1 MIKLPDPKDLRNE
14 SPSDADVSYDA
25 SSDSLLPDEDSK
37 TSHSSQGPAKGRV
50 IHFLVDLQ
58 CHIYT
63 PSR

>member
-1 MIKLPDPKDLRNE
+1 MLKLSDPKDLRDE

-25 SSDSLLPDEDSK
+25 SSESLLPDEDSK
-37 TSHSSQGPAKGRV
+37 TSHSSQGPAQGRM

-63 PSR
+63 LS